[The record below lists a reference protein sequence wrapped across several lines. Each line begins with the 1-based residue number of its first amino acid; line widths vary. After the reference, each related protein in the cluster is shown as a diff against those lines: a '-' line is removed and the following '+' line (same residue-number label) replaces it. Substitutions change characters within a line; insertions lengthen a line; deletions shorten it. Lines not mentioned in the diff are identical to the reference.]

1 MKFERFTK
9 SFITLVILFFS
20 ANFIHANTPFVNSE
34 KHIAETMTLIEKM
47 ESTIQTNVRMMTPPI
62 QLKEQSLEERMA
74 NYYDEFFDNLLS
86 GAHKYIGT
94 PYRIGGR
101 SPKGFDCS
109 GFTSYIFSRY
119 GVKLSQS
126 SRTQINDG
134 RKIARSEIKKG
145 DLIFF
150 RGRNSNSNAIGH
162 VGIVTDS
169 DEKGNVRFIH
179 SATTGGVKVSTI
191 NEPYYSRRYVGS
203 VRIEPKITKL

>member
-9 SFITLVILFFS
+9 LLILNILFFFS
-20 ANFIHANTPFVNSE
+20 AALVHANTPFQNQQQNEDTTSIL
-34 KHIAETMTLIEKM
+34 KKM
-47 ESTIQTNVRMMTPPI
+47 ESTLLSNIRLITPPI
-62 QLKEQSLEERMA
+62 HLKESTLDERMET
-74 NYYDEFFDNLLS
+74 YYAEFFDNLIS
-86 GAHKYIGT
+86 GAHKLIGT

-101 SPKGFDCS
+101 SPRGFDCS

-126 SRTQINDG
+126 SRSQINDG
-134 RKIARSEIKKG
+134 RKIARSEVKKG

-150 RGRNSNSNAIGH
+150 RGRNSASNVIGH

-169 DEKGNVRFIH
+169 DKNGNIRFIH
-179 SATTGGVKVSTI
+179 SATSGGVKVSTI
-191 NEPYYSRRYVGS
+191 TEPYYARRYMGS

>member
-9 SFITLVILFFS
+9 LLILNILFFFS
-20 ANFIHANTPFVNSE
+20 AALAQANTPFQNQQQNEDTTSIL
-34 KHIAETMTLIEKM
+34 KKM
-47 ESTIQTNVRMMTPPI
+47 ESTLLSNIRLITPPI
-62 QLKEQSLEERMA
+62 HLKESTLDERLET
-74 NYYDEFFDNLLS
+74 YYEEFFDNLIS
-86 GAHKYIGT
+86 GAHKLIGT

-126 SRTQINDG
+126 SRSQINDG
-134 RKIARSEIKKG
+134 RKIARSEVKKG

-150 RGRNSNSNAIGH
+150 RGRNSASNVIGH

-169 DEKGNVRFIH
+169 DKNGNIRFI
-179 SATTGGVKVSTI
+179 
-191 NEPYYSRRYVGS
+191 
-203 VRIEPKITKL
+203 